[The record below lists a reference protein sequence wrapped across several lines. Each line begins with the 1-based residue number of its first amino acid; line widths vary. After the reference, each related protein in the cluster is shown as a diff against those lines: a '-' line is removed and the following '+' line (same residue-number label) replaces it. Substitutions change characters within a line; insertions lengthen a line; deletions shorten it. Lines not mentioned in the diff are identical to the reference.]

1 MYRLLRKY
9 SQKAKT
15 GCASG
20 MLKNIF
26 GIQHGLQYCCL
37 TTVLCALC
45 ATGTIEAAPQLPP
58 PGKLHQNQE
67 QEDSVHV
74 SLVTFYPG
82 SEPHNIW
89 GHSEI
94 RVQQGPIDL
103 YFNYGVFDFQ
113 APAFMWRFMLGKTD
127 YICQPVPR
135 AYATLGMEERRMVE
149 QELNL
154 PQDRA
159 IAMRDFLWNNAQPE
173 NREYRYKFL
182 SDNCSTRPRDIIE
195 LAAGDGLQYP
205 AFSPSSILKGRNL
218 GNRTIVTYRDILAH
232 YCRNYAWEKFGID
245 LVLGWDVDTA
255 LDQRATMFIPMLLM
269 DAVADATIT
278 TDSVT
283 MPFVKA
289 TTVPIDKSTDGNVRP
304 PTPWY
309 LSPMAFALLVLALT
323 LLVSGRD
330 WKRRDVSRWFDTI
343 LYTAGG
349 LAGCILFF
357 LIFFST
363 HEATSPN
370 INIAWLHPLLLLL
383 AVLPWFKKGR
393 TAARWL
399 HALNALVVLLLMLA
413 WPWQPQVGNLAFF
426 PLMTALVMR
435 SATNVFL
442 LSHPTRGPTARR

>member
-1 MYRLLRKY
+1 MQRLLTKY
-9 SQKAKT
+9 YVT
-15 GCASG
+15 
-20 MLKNIF
+20 M
-26 GIQHGLQYCCL
+26 
-37 TTVLCALC
+37 LCALC
-45 ATGTIEAAPQLPP
+45 ATGTLDAVPQLAQPQP
-58 PGKLHQNQE
+58 AENQE
-67 QEDSVHV
+67 EEQLAEEPVSV

-113 APAFMWRFMLGKTD
+113 APAFMWRFMLGETD
-127 YICQPVPR
+127 YICQPIPR
-135 AYATLGMEERRMVE
+135 MYATLGMEERRMVE

-154 PQDRA
+154 PQDKA
-159 IAMRDFLWNNAQPE
+159 LMVRDFLWNNAQPQ
-173 NREYRYKFL
+173 NRTYRYKFL

-195 LAAGDGLQYP
+195 MAAGDGLQYP
-205 AFSPSSILKGRNL
+205 AMGD
-218 GNRTIVTYRDILAH
+218 TTVTYRDILAH

-245 LVLGWDVDTA
+245 LVLGWDVDTV

-269 DAVADATIT
+269 DAVAGATIQ

-283 MPFVKA
+283 LPLVKA
-289 TTVPIDKSTDGNVRP
+289 TTVPIDKSTEGNVRP

-309 LSPMAFALLVLALT
+309 ASPMAFALLVVALT
-323 LLVSGRD
+323 LLVTYRD
-330 WKRRDVSRWFDTI
+330 VRRRDISRWFDT
-343 LYTAGG
+343 LLFTTGG

-383 AVLPWFKKGR
+383 AVLPWFKKTR
-393 TAARWL
+393 TVARWL
-399 HALNALVVLLLMLA
+399 HAVNATIVALLMLA
-413 WPWQPQVGNLAFF
+413 WPWQPQVGNIAFF
-426 PLMTALVMR
+426 PLMASLVIRSTA
-435 SATNVFL
+435 NVL
-442 LSHPTRGPTARR
+442 LGSQTTRGPTSAKH

>member
-1 MYRLLRKY
+1 MQRLL
-9 SQKAKT
+9 KT
-15 GCASG
+15 Y
-20 MLKNIF
+20 L
-26 GIQHGLQYCCL
+26 
-37 TTVLCALC
+37 TVLCALC
-45 ATGTIEAAPQLPP
+45 ATGTLEAVPQLPLP
-58 PGKLHQNQE
+58 VAPIQTQE
-67 QEDSVHV
+67 QEDSVRV

-113 APAFMWRFMLGKTD
+113 APAFMWRFMLGETD
-127 YICQPVPR
+127 YMCQPVPR

-159 IAMRDFLWNNAQPE
+159 IAVRDFLWNNAQPE
-173 NREYRYKFL
+173 NRTYRYKFL

-195 LAAGDGLQYP
+195 IAAGDGLQYP
-205 AFSPSSILKGRNL
+205 AMAD
-218 GNRTIVTYRDILAH
+218 TTVTYRDILSH

-245 LVLGWDVDTA
+245 LVLGWNVDTV
-255 LDQRATMFIPMLLM
+255 LDQRATMFIPMILM
-269 DAVADATIT
+269 DAVAGSTIT

-283 MPFVKA
+283 MPLVKA
-289 TTVPIDKSTDGNVRP
+289 TTVPIDKSTDGNVKP

-309 LSPMAFALLVLALT
+309 ISPMAMALLVLALT

-330 WKRRDVSRWFDTI
+330 WRVKDVSRWLDTV
-343 LYTAGG
+343 LFTTGG
-349 LAGCILFF
+349 LAGCLLFF

-370 INIAWLHPLLLLL
+370 INIVWLNPLLLLL
-383 AVLPWFKKGR
+383 AVLPWFKKTR
-393 TAARWL
+393 CAARWL
-399 HALNALVVLLLMLA
+399 HALNAAIVALLMLA
-413 WPWQPQVGNLAFF
+413 WPWQPQVGNIAFF
-426 PLMTALVMR
+426 PLMAALVMR
-435 SATNVFL
+435 SITNVWL
-442 LSHPTRGPTARR
+442 LGKPTRGPTLS

>member
-1 MYRLLRKY
+1 MQRLLKKY
-9 SQKAKT
+9 
-15 GCASG
+15 
-20 MLKNIF
+20 
-26 GIQHGLQYCCL
+26 CL

-45 ATGTIEAAPQLPP
+45 ATGTLDAAPVLPV
-58 PGKLHQNQE
+58 PGDTATAPE
-67 QEDSVHV
+67 QEDPVRV

-94 RVQQGPIDL
+94 RVQQGSTDL

-113 APAFMWRFMLGKTD
+113 APAFMWRFMLGETD
-127 YICQPVPR
+127 YMCVPVPQS
-135 AYATLGMEERRMVE
+135 YATLGMEERRMVE

-159 IAMRDFLWNNAQPE
+159 ITVRDFLWNNAQPE
-173 NREYRYKFL
+173 NRVYRYKFL

-195 LAAGDGLQYP
+195 MAAGDGLRYP
-205 AFSPSSILKGRNL
+205 AMGD
-218 GNRTIVTYRDILAH
+218 TTVTYRDILAR

-245 LVLGWDVDTA
+245 LVLGWYVDTVI
-255 LDQRATMFIPMLLM
+255 DQRAAMFIPMLLM

-278 TDSVT
+278 TDST
-283 MPFVKA
+283 TLPLVKA
-289 TTVPIDKSTDGNVRP
+289 TTVPIDKSTEGNVRP

-309 LSPMAFALLVLALT
+309 ASPMAVALLVLALT
-323 LLVSGRD
+323 LLVTGRD
-330 WKRRDVSRWFDTI
+330 WRRRDVSRWFDT
-343 LYTAGG
+343 LLFTAAG

-357 LIFFST
+357 LIFYST

-383 AVLPWFKKGR
+383 AVLPWFKKTRG
-393 TAARWL
+393 AARLL
-399 HALNALVVLLLMLA
+399 HALNAVIVALLMLA

-426 PLMTALVMR
+426 PLMTSLVVR
-435 SATNVFL
+435 SATNVL
-442 LSHPTRGPTARR
+442 LGSQTTRGPTSL

>member
-1 MYRLLRKY
+1 M
-9 SQKAKT
+9 
-15 GCASG
+15 
-20 MLKNIF
+20 
-26 GIQHGLQYCCL
+26 
-37 TTVLCALC
+37 LCALC
-45 ATGTIEAAPQLPP
+45 ATGTLEAAPPDPLPQP
-58 PGKLHQNQE
+58 AQAQE
-67 QEDSVHV
+67 EQQQEEDSVRV

-94 RVQQGPIDL
+94 RIQQGPVDL

-127 YICQPVPR
+127 YLCVPVPQ
-135 AYATLGMEERRMVE
+135 AYAKLGMEERRMVE

-159 IAMRDFLWNNAQPE
+159 IMVRDFLWNNAQPE
-173 NREYRYKFL
+173 NRTYRYKFL

-195 LAAGDGLQYP
+195 MAAGQGLQYP
-205 AFSPSSILKGRNL
+205 AMQDSA
-218 GNRTIVTYRDILAH
+218 VTYRDILAH

-245 LVLGWDVDTA
+245 LVLGWDTDTV

-269 DAVADATIT
+269 DAVAGATVT
-278 TDSVT
+278 TGGTV
-283 MPFVKA
+283 MPLVKQ

-304 PTPWY
+304 PTPWFV
-309 LSPMAFALLVLALT
+309 SPIAVALLVLALT
-323 LLVSGRD
+323 FIVTGRD
-330 WKRRDVSRWFDTI
+330 WRRRDLTKWFDS
-343 LYTAGG
+343 LLFTAGG

-383 AVLPWFKKGR
+383 AVLPWFKKTR
-393 TAARWL
+393 NAARWL
-399 HALNALVVLLLMLA
+399 HAMNALIVALLMLA
-413 WPWQPQVGNLAFF
+413 WPWQPQVGNIAFF
-426 PLMTALVMR
+426 PLMAALVTR
-435 SATNVFL
+435 SLANFL
-442 LSHPTRGPTARR
+442 LGGQTTRGPTAAPR

>member
-1 MYRLLRKY
+1 MQRLLRKY
-9 SQKAKT
+9 
-15 GCASG
+15 
-20 MLKNIF
+20 
-26 GIQHGLQYCCL
+26 YL

-45 ATGTIEAAPQLPP
+45 ATGTLDAAPELPATAP
-58 PGKLHQNQE
+58 QAGAE
-67 QEDSVHV
+67 EGSVSV
-74 SLVTFYPG
+74 SLVTFFPG

-94 RVQQGPIDL
+94 RVQQGSVDL

-113 APAFMWRFMLGKTD
+113 APAFLWRFILGQTD
-127 YICQPVPR
+127 YICVPVPR

-159 IAMRDFLWNNAQPE
+159 IMVRDFLWNNAQPE
-173 NREYRYKFL
+173 NRTYRYKFL

-195 LAAGDGLQYP
+195 MATGDGLQYP
-205 AFSPSSILKGRNL
+205 AMDD
-218 GNRTIVTYRDILAH
+218 TTVTYRDILAH
-232 YCRNYAWEKFGID
+232 YCRNYAWERFGID
-245 LVLGWDVDTA
+245 LVLGWDIDTVI
-255 LDQRATMFIPMLLM
+255 DQRATMFIPMLLM
-269 DAVADATIT
+269 DAVAGATVQ
-278 TDSVT
+278 TDSIA
-283 MPFVKA
+283 MPLVKA
-289 TTVPIDKSTDGNVRP
+289 TTVPIDKSLEGNVRP

-309 LSPMAFALLVLALT
+309 LSPLTVALLVLTLT

-330 WKRRDVSRWFDTI
+330 WRRRDVSKWLDTM
-343 LYTAGG
+343 LFSAGG

-370 INIAWLHPLLLLL
+370 INIVWLHPLLLLL
-383 AVLPWFKKGR
+383 AVLPWFKKTR
-393 TAARWL
+393 PAARWL

-426 PLMTALVMR
+426 PLMAALVIR
-435 SATNVFL
+435 SATNIWL
-442 LSHPTRGPTARR
+442 LGKPTRGPTIH